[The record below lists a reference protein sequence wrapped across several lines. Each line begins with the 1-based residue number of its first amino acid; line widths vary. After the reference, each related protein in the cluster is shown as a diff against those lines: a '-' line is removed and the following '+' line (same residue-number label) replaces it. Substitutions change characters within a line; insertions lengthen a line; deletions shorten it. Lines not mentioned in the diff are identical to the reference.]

1 MDKIIKLEMN
11 TNKDIEI
18 SVNDIKKITIKK
30 DNRKI
35 QANEIFEL
43 FSYTNGDNFKF
54 EIVNDKDYDVP
65 VLEFFYELLNEIVI
79 KLNKDETQDIEDD
92 FGITESECHF

>member
-92 FGITESECHF
+92 FGITKSECPF

>member
-18 SVNDIKKITIKK
+18 SVNGIKKIAIKK
-30 DNRKI
+30 DTRKI

-79 KLNKDETQDIEDD
+79 KLNTDETQNIEDD
-92 FGITESECHF
+92 FGITESECPF

>member
-79 KLNKDETQDIEDD
+79 KFNKDETQDIEDD
-92 FGITESECHF
+92 FGITESECPF

>member
-18 SVNDIKKITIKK
+18 SVNGIKKITIKK

-43 FSYTNGDNFKF
+43 S
-54 EIVNDKDYDVP
+54 
-65 VLEFFYELLNEIVI
+65 
-79 KLNKDETQDIEDD
+79 
-92 FGITESECHF
+92 

>member
-1 MDKIIKLEMN
+1 MDKILKLEMN

-18 SVNDIKKITIKK
+18 SVNGIKKITIKK

-79 KLNKDETQDIEDD
+79 KLNTDETQDIEDD
-92 FGITESECHF
+92 FGITESECPF

>member
-18 SVNDIKKITIKK
+18 SVNGIKKITIKK
-30 DNRKI
+30 DNRQI

-43 FSYTNGDNFKF
+43 LSYSNGDNFKF

-65 VLEFFYELLNEIVI
+65 VLKFFCELLNEIVI
-79 KLNKDETQDIEDD
+79 KLNTDETQDIEDD
-92 FGITESECHF
+92 FNITERECPF

>member
-18 SVNDIKKITIKK
+18 SVNGIKKITIKK

-54 EIVNDKDYDVP
+54 EIVNDNDYDVP

-79 KLNKDETQDIEDD
+79 KLNTDGAQDIEDD
-92 FGITESECHF
+92 FGITESECPF

>member
-1 MDKIIKLEMN
+1 MAL
-11 TNKDIEI
+11 
-18 SVNDIKKITIKK
+18 KKITIKK

-43 FSYTNGDNFKF
+43 FSYTSGDNFKF

-79 KLNKDETQDIEDD
+79 KLNTDETQDIEDD
-92 FGITESECHF
+92 FGITESECPF

>member
-18 SVNDIKKITIKK
+18 SVNGIKKITIKK

-79 KLNKDETQDIEDD
+79 KLNTDETQDIEDNFD
-92 FGITESECHF
+92 ITESECPF

>member
-11 TNKDIEI
+11 TDKDIEI
-18 SVNDIKKITIKK
+18 SINGIRKIAIKK

-54 EIVNDKDYDVP
+54 EIVNDKEYDVP

-79 KLNKDETQDIEDD
+79 KLNTDETQDIEDD
-92 FGITESECHF
+92 FGITESECPF

>member
-11 TNKDIEI
+11 KNKDIEI
-18 SVNDIKKITIKK
+18 SVNGTKKITIKK

-43 FSYTNGDNFKF
+43 LSYSNGDNFKF

-65 VLEFFYELLNEIVI
+65 VLKFFCELLNEIVI
-79 KLNKDETQDIEDD
+79 KLNTDETQDIEDD
-92 FGITESECHF
+92 FNITERECPF

>member
-18 SVNDIKKITIKK
+18 SVNGIKKITIKK

-79 KLNKDETQDIEDD
+79 KFNTDETQDIEDD
-92 FGITESECHF
+92 FGITESECPF

>member
-92 FGITESECHF
+92 FGITESECPF

>member
-18 SVNDIKKITIKK
+18 SVNGIKTITIKK

-79 KLNKDETQDIEDD
+79 KLNTDETQEIEDD
-92 FGITESECHF
+92 FGITESECPF

>member
-18 SVNDIKKITIKK
+18 SVNGIKKITIKK

-79 KLNKDETQDIEDD
+79 KLNTDETQDIEDD
-92 FGITESECHF
+92 FGITESECPF

>member
-18 SVNDIKKITIKK
+18 SVNGIKKITIKK

-65 VLEFFYELLNEIVI
+65 ILEFFYELLNEIVI
-79 KLNKDETQDIEDD
+79 KLNTDETQDIEGD
-92 FGITESECHF
+92 FGITENECPF

>member
-18 SVNDIKKITIKK
+18 SVNGIKKIAIKK

-43 FSYTNGDNFKF
+43 FSYLMV
-54 EIVNDKDYDVP
+54 II
-65 VLEFFYELLNEIVI
+65 LN
-79 KLNKDETQDIEDD
+79 LR
-92 FGITESECHF
+92 

>member
-18 SVNDIKKITIKK
+18 SVNGIKKITIKK

-79 KLNKDETQDIEDD
+79 KLNTDEPQDIEDD
-92 FGITESECHF
+92 FGITESECPF

>member
-18 SVNDIKKITIKK
+18 SVNGIKKITIEK

-43 FSYTNGDNFKF
+43 FSCTNGDNFKF
-54 EIVNDKDYDVP
+54 EKVNDKDYDVP
-65 VLEFFYELLNEIVI
+65 VLDFFYELLNEIVI
-79 KLNKDETQDIEDD
+79 KLNTDETQDIEDD
-92 FGITESECHF
+92 FGITESECPF

>member
-18 SVNDIKKITIKK
+18 SVNGIKKITIKK

-54 EIVNDKDYDVP
+54 EIVNDRDYDVP

-79 KLNKDETQDIEDD
+79 KLNTDETQDIECD
-92 FGITESECHF
+92 FEITENECPF

>member
-11 TNKDIEI
+11 TNKDIQI
-18 SVNDIKKITIKK
+18 SVNGIKKITIKK

-54 EIVNDKDYDVP
+54 EIVNDKNYDVP

-79 KLNKDETQDIEDD
+79 KLNTDETLEIEDD
-92 FGITESECHF
+92 FGITESECPF

>member
-18 SVNDIKKITIKK
+18 SVNGIKKITIKK

-54 EIVNDKDYDVP
+54 EIVNDKDYDVH

-79 KLNKDETQDIEDD
+79 KLNTDETQDIEDD
-92 FGITESECHF
+92 FGITESECPF